1 MLQKK
6 DPEAC
11 LNTLF
16 WVKEKGFP
24 VEYWYLTEEHFVI
37 LNENEPA
44 ENQIRVHKKGT
55 GAYTRHIE
63 IISGRR
69 LDLEI
74 EIRQDSIKT
83 LLRSP
88 SRLIRLWARQERYT

>member
-1 MLQKK
+1 MLEKK

-24 VEYWYLTEEHFVI
+24 PKYWYLTEKHFIV
-37 LNENEPA
+37 LKENEIPD
-44 ENQIRVHKKGT
+44 NQIKAYKKGT
-55 GAYTRHIE
+55 AAYTQHIE
-63 IISGRR
+63 IISGKKV
-69 LDLEI
+69 DLEI
-74 EIRQDSIKT
+74 EIKKDTIKT

-88 SRLIRLWARQERYT
+88 SRLIRLWANQERYI